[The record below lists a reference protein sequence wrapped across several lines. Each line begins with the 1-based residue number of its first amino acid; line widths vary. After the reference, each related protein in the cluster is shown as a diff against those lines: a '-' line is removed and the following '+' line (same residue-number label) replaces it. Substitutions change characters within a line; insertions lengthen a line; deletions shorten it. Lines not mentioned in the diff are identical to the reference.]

1 MKPRRSC
8 HGIRYLRA
16 SRGVT
21 LIELIVAI
29 AVLGVATVSILG
41 VLSTLSIHSAEILI
55 RDQATAIASSYLN
68 EALAKSYGSSG
79 ATQRSLFIA
88 VGDYNGLNDNG
99 VYDQRG
105 NAVSGL
111 GQFQVTVSVG
121 PGTLGTVPAA
131 NVSRVDV
138 TVRHPS
144 GVIVLVSGYRT
155 LYP

>member
-1 MKPRRSC
+1 MISPATRPATRYVRR
-8 HGIRYLRA
+8 

-29 AVLGVATVSILG
+29 TVLGIATISVLG
-41 VLSTLSIHSAEILI
+41 VLSTISIRSAEALI
-55 RDQATAIASSYLN
+55 REQAVAIGSSYLN

-88 VGDYNGLNDNG
+88 VGDYNGLNDSG
-99 VYDQRG
+99 AHDQRG
-105 NAVSGL
+105 NAVGGL
-111 GQFQVTVSVG
+111 GQFQIMVGVG

-138 TVRHPS
+138 TVSHPS
-144 GVIVLVSGYRT
+144 GVVVSVSGYRT

>member
-1 MKPRRSC
+1 MRRSIAC
-8 HGIRYLRA
+8 HGSRHIHR

-29 AVLGVATVSILG
+29 TVLGIATVSILG
-41 VLSTLSIHSAEILI
+41 VLSTLSMRSAETLT
-55 RDQATAIASSYLN
+55 RAQAVAIAAAYLN
-68 EALAKSYGSSG
+68 ETLAKSYGSSG
-79 ATQRSLFIA
+79 ATQRSLFSA

-99 VYDQRG
+99 AHDQRG

-111 GQFQVTVSVG
+111 GQFQVSVSVG

-131 NVSRVDV
+131 AVRRIDV
-138 TVRHPS
+138 TVSHPS
-144 GVIVLVSGYRT
+144 GVAVSVSGYRT